1 LCQKEQ
7 LAKSGDRSMTLQ
19 AFAPISAILILAFI
33 VYVLINFLSRILGP
47 FRPSA
52 RKVAPYESG
61 MKPIGKG
68 TRQVPVKFYLVAVL
82 FILFDIEVIFFL
94 PWAVSM
100 RGLGWYG
107 LAAMGIFTFVLI
119 IGFIYEWRKGAL
131 EWE

>member
-1 LCQKEQ
+1 M
-7 LAKSGDRSMTLQ
+7 ALQ
-19 AFAPISAILILAFI
+19 EFAPISAILIIA
-33 VYVLINFLSRILGP
+33 VLVSIIILFLSRLFGP
-47 FRPSA
+47 HNPTI

-61 MKPIGKG
+61 MKPLGEG
-68 TRQVPVKFYLVAVL
+68 TRQVPVKFYLIAVL

-107 LAAMGIFTFVLI
+107 LATMGVFTFVLI
-119 IGFIYEWRKGAL
+119 VGFLYEWRKGAL